1 MLPATSIP
9 LIPPIIGKPDPGLM
23 TVGSHGLALAA
34 LLDAV
39 ATGSEIQFHQ
49 LIVTLLIDQ

>member
-34 LLDAV
+34 LLDAI
-39 ATGSEIQFHQ
+39 ATWSVIQFHQ